1 MKKEPSAIVL
11 VSGGMDSCLCTALEI
26 ESGEKPAL
34 MHVNYGQ
41 RTQSKEYECF
51 RKIAR
56 HYGIKK
62 TLVVDSQAEKKIGG
76 SSLLKGHGKV
86 PPARFEKGEVPSTY
100 VPFRNGIMLAYA
112 TAWAEAI
119 GAVRVVYGA
128 METDSSGYPDCTAR
142 FARAFENAVTAGTK
156 AGSEIKIVT
165 PLIKMTKME
174 IVEIGTGINAP
185 FNLTWSCYS
194 KSDRACGKCESC
206 VLRLKGFQ
214 MAGVKDPLR
223 YVK

>member
-11 VSGGMDSCLCTALEI
+11 VSGGMDSCLCAALEV

-51 RKIAR
+51 KKIAR
-56 HYGIKK
+56 HYGIHK

-76 SSLLKGHGKV
+76 STLLKGHGKV
-86 PPARFEKGEVPSTY
+86 PHARFEKGNVPSTY
-100 VPFRNGIMLAYA
+100 VPFRNGIMLSYA
-112 TAWAEAI
+112 AAWAEAI

-128 METDSSGYPDCTAR
+128 MEADSSGYPDCTER
-142 FARAFENAVTAGTK
+142 FATAFSGAVTAGTK
-156 AGSEIKIVT
+156 AGSGIKIIT

-174 IVEIGTGINAP
+174 IVRIGTRIKAP
-185 FNLTWSCYS
+185 FHLTWSCYS
-194 KSDRACGKCESC
+194 NSGKACGVCESC
-206 VLRLKGFQ
+206 VLRKRGFH
-214 MAGVKDPLR
+214 MAGENDPLP